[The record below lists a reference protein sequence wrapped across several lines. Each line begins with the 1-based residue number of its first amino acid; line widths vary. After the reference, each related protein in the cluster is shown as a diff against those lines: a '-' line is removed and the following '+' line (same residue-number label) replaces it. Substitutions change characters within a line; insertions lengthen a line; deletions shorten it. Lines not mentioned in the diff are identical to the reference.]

1 MFLAGLE
8 LLPRGCNSRP
18 FARTKGTCI
27 TFLFPLRK
35 VNLEWRIGEKS
46 LALKKEKILVE
57 MENILMKMEKMQ
69 KMEKVLVILE
79 KNIVTIRSMFDW
91 VV

>member
-1 MFLAGLE
+1 MYYVPFSASKCE
-8 LLPRGCNSRP
+8 LGVENRGKESR
-18 FARTKGTCI
+18 I
-27 TFLFPLRK
+27 
-35 VNLEWRIGEKS
+35 
-46 LALKKEKILVE
+46 KKEKILVE
-57 MENILMKMEKMQ
+57 TENILMKMEKMQ